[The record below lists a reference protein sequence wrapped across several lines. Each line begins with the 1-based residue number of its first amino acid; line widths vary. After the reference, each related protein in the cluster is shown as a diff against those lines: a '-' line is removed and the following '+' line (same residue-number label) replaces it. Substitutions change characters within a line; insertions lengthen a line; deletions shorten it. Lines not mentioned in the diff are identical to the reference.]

1 MGLVPQDERVAMDTD
16 GGAAV
21 APGALFAPGPAGA
34 AERGSGLEVPPMV
47 SRRVLDLA
55 TYLARHQGGVGRE
68 LVLLR
73 VPTAAQQA
81 RALAAAQAR
90 SPTPPS
96 LTWNRYFFAAQQAR
110 ALAAAQARPPHA
122 TLAQAGMH
130 ISVRVEA
137 ALGLA
142 MCLGRRKVPVSH
154 ELACCTGSRR
164 VC

>member
-1 MGLVPQDERVAMDTD
+1 MAMDTD

-55 TYLARHQGGVGRE
+55 TYLARHQGAVGRE

-90 SPTPPS
+90 SP
-96 LTWNRYFFAAQQAR
+96 N
-110 ALAAAQARPPHA
+110 A
-122 TLAQAGMH
+122 TLECMVLRMGKAP
-130 ISVRVEA
+130 
-137 ALGLA
+137 LGLA
-142 MCLGRRKVPVSH
+142 QRMVPFQSLPAVLAAGTQYRPAGRCSEASV
-154 ELACCTGSRR
+154 
-164 VC
+164 

>member
-1 MGLVPQDERVAMDTD
+1 MHQDERVAMDTD

-55 TYLARHQGGVGRE
+55 TYLARHQGAVGRE

-90 SPTPPS
+90 SPMLECMFLWMARPRWAWRS
-96 LTWNRYFFAAQQAR
+96 AWCHSRACLLRSQQAR
-110 ALAAAQARPPHA
+110 STGLPCAVLNQACEHCIE
-122 TLAQAGMH
+122 GC
-130 ISVRVEA
+130 IW
-137 ALGLA
+137 
-142 MCLGRRKVPVSH
+142 
-154 ELACCTGSRR
+154 
-164 VC
+164 